1 MCLLYEH
8 ILMYFHMVIK
18 MKAIVLK
25 DFGGPEQLQLET
37 VPTPQPDAHEV
48 LVRIEA
54 AGVCHHDLMH
64 RAGKLPGA
72 HRCSARS

>member
-1 MCLLYEH
+1 
-8 ILMYFHMVIK
+8 
-18 MKAIVLK
+18 
-25 DFGGPEQLQLET
+25 
-37 VPTPQPDAHEV
+37 V